1 MRRALW
7 TLLFGGVFLLMLS
20 ALVVAPPQE
29 PPPVP
34 DWPMPTDTAL
44 CALPGNGSGPAA
56 HQPVPR
62 TENRQ
67 VEAVTARENCPLP
80 LLRETDA
87 NGRVLRNGRYENC
100 VYQVFRASVAGG

>member
-29 PPPVP
+29 PPPAP
-34 DWPMPTDTAL
+34 NWPMPVDAAL
-44 CALPGNGSGPAA
+44 CALPRTDSAPAA
-56 HQPVPR
+56 HQPVPQ

-67 VEAVTARENCPLP
+67 AEAVTAREACPLP
-80 LLRETDA
+80 RLQETDA
-87 NGRVLRNGRYENC
+87 NGRVLRNARYENC
-100 VYQVFRASVAGG
+100 VYQVFRPGVAGG